1 MSRANLLL
9 ICGII
14 INMNPQKQIIIAGAG
29 FGGLA
34 AATELAKYLACDER
48 WRILVIDK
56 NNKHI
61 YYPLLYEVASG
72 RVTGVANDNC
82 ELMGSASIFYDRL
95 FARANRDLTQFIQGE
110 IIGVD
115 RAKRE
120 VHLADGRVFFYEY
133 LVGAFGSQTEYFDI
147 EGLRQH
153 AYDLKNT
160 KEGLRIRLKIK
171 ELLEEVVAREKLDL
185 NIVIGGG
192 GPTGVELAGELAN
205 YFWKLTQQGKLT
217 TGKYDITL
225 VEGSPRLLSMCP
237 PKVSARVL
245 NRLEN
250 LGVRVLLD
258 SCVKSVDQKYVTV
271 VPRPLRQGETEDVLV
286 CDFRGEK
293 EKKLESDL
301 VVWAG
306 GIRAASLAAQ
316 LGSVADRKGR
326 VEINEYCQVKD
337 NGRQQAKVYAVGDC
351 TLFQNEQKQFIP
363 ALAQSAIEEGKICGY
378 NILADIYDLG
388 KKNIKVR
395 YYRTIVPVGGKY
407 AVFVGKKYCFYGFF
421 PWVIRELVNLK
432 YFMEI
437 MPTISAIGYWLRGI
451 DTYSKND

>member
-1 MSRANLLL
+1 MLELTKLLRDTD
-9 ICGII
+9 GW
-14 INMNPQKQIIIAGAG
+14 QVV
-29 FGGLA
+29 
-34 AATELAKYLACDER
+34 
-48 WRILVIDK
+48 VIDK
-56 NNKHI
+56 NNKQI
-61 YYPLLYEVASG
+61 YHPLLYEVASG

-82 ELMGSASIFYDRL
+82 ELMGSASIFYKFIFSHLQD
-95 FARANRDLTQFIQGE
+95 APVNFIQGE

-120 VHLADGRVFFYEY
+120 VHLVDGRVFPYEY
-133 LVGAFGSQTEYFDI
+133 IVGAFGSQTEYFDI
-147 EGLRQH
+147 EGLRQY

-171 ELLEEVVAREKLDL
+171 ELLNDVISREKLNL

-205 YFWKLTQQGKLT
+205 YFWKLVQQGQLT

-237 PKVSARVL
+237 ARVSARVL
-245 NRLEN
+245 ERLEN

-258 SCVKSVDQKYVTV
+258 ACVKSVDQKYVTV
-271 VPRPLRQGETEDVLV
+271 APRPLRQGETEDVLV

-301 VVWAG
+301 LVWAG
-306 GIRAASLAAQ
+306 GVRALGMAAQ

-326 VEINEYCQVKD
+326 VEINEYCQVKE
-337 NGRQQAKVYAVGDC
+337 NGQAQEKVFAVGDC
-351 TLFQNEQKQFIP
+351 TVFQNDQKEFIP

-378 NILADIYDLG
+378 NIFANIYGLG
-388 KKNIKVR
+388 KKNIKTR
-395 YYRTIVPVGGKY
+395 FYRTIVPVGGKY
-407 AVFVGKKYCFYGFF
+407 AVFVGKKYCFYGFI
-421 PWVIRELVNLK
+421 PWIIRELVNLK
-432 YFMEI
+432 YFLEI
-437 MPTISAIGYWLRGI
+437 MPAMSAIGYWLRGI